1 MIEKDLTFRREELE
15 TLSTPELDMILRSE
29 LDSDT
34 PQRETVLFVLS
45 ILEER
50 DSSNPGNRPE
60 GAEEAWE
67 RLLSRS
73 QYSEN
78 SKPKCCRKLP
88 KYLCAVASAA
98 VVALIL
104 SVVVPQAAGAENIFQ
119 VIGRWSKDI
128 FGFVDSSSPTEPEP
142 NHYIFETDNA
152 DLQQVYDM
160 VVEQGITDPVVPT
173 WLPENYE
180 LSEMKTITETNKIYA
195 LFHFEKS
202 YVQLTIE
209 DDCTESTYKYP
220 KDDNIE
226 FIELKGQKYYIIPN
240 DGTWKAVWVTDTGI
254 ECFIVT
260 NDTEEVLKTIIESI
274 HRRLE
279 I

>member
-15 TLSTPELDMILRSE
+15 KLSTPELDMILRSE

-78 SKPKCCRKLP
+78 SKSKCCRKLP

-104 SVVVPQAAGAENIFQ
+104 SVVVPQTVGAENIFQ
-119 VIGRWSKDI
+119 IFGRWTRDI
-128 FGFVDSSSPTEPEP
+128 FNLSDGTEPPAEDK
-142 NHYIFETDNA
+142 YVFKTDHEG
-152 DLQQVYDM
+152 LQQLYDA
-160 VVEQGITDPVVPT
+160 VVAQGITEPVVPM
-173 WLPENYE
+173 WLPEGYE
-180 LSEMKTITETNKIYA
+180 LTEFNSFPEFKKIYA
-195 LFHFEKS
+195 RFCFACGC
-202 YVQLTIE
+202 V
-209 DDCTESTYKYP
+209 
-220 KDDNIE
+220 
-226 FIELKGQKYYIIPN
+226 
-240 DGTWKAVWVTDTGI
+240 GI
-254 ECFIVT
+254 E
-260 NDTEEVLKTIIESI
+260 
-274 HRRLE
+274 
-279 I
+279 